1 MFKQIDYPEALELL
15 AKGNVVV
22 LDVRDQESFEKERI
36 PGAIHL
42 TMPGLQDFVETT
54 STSQPILVYCYHGI
68 TSQSVAEHLFE
79 QGFLEVYSL
88 IGGFEKWSS
97 NHQPAE
103 KKHDR

>member
-1 MFKQIDYPEALELL
+1 MFKQIDCQEAVLLL
-15 AKGNVVV
+15 ARGNVLV
-22 LDVRDQESFEKERI
+22 LDVRDQESFDKERI

-42 TMPGLQDFVETT
+42 TMPALQDFIETT

-88 IGGFEKWSS
+88 IGGFSKWSS
-97 NHQPAE
+97 HHQPAE